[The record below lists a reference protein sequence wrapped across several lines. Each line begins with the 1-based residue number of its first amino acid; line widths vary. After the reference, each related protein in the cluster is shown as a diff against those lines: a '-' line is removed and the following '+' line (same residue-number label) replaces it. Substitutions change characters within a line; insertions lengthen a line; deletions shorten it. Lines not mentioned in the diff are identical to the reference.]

1 MKIIASRK
9 EYQDRYAPGPML
21 GAVKTAA
28 GIRNTFTFLHG
39 VDGCT
44 FAANQL
50 RSGGPVVAGNYMPVE
65 ADGIQRSEVVLGN
78 NEEMVTK
85 LILRE
90 VKKQRTMPGLIFI
103 LTSCATS
110 IIHEDLQMVADT
122 VSQETGATVIP
133 IDTGGYL
140 GGFNYGSEQVW
151 CAILQ
156 RYVPEAPATQQGI
169 NLIGP
174 HLMGS
179 RNWPN
184 DIKEIERL
192 LTAAEVPVNATMFRT
207 MNVKD
212 LPRIGQAAHNYILSC
227 EDFPDYER
235 KCAELGM
242 PRWGEDLV
250 LPLGMKNTEEWYLA
264 IARQFGNQEKAKAQL
279 NQDMD
284 LVRSQMRGN
293 YNATWA
299 LQAFSGKHVA
309 ILGFAPFAA
318 ALARSVFYDFNMRP
332 NLVGLFA
339 ETPGGLRRAEEQLKP
354 LDGLCDM
361 EVLENPSYFDWIEK
375 VKEAQVEMVLGMR
388 YDHAL
393 ARGAGIPHRSLGGW
407 YFYNMFNF
415 VPWPYMGIR
424 GMLYLTGELWEVTQG
439 VLSADDLWEKRRY
452 RNREELEQ
460 AVAAS

>member
-1 MKIIASRK
+1 MKIIPSRT

-28 GIRNTFTFLHG
+28 GIRGSFSFLHG

-50 RSGGPVVAGNYMPVE
+50 RSAGPVVAGNYMPVE
-65 ADGIQRSEVVLGN
+65 ADGAQRSEIVLGN

-90 VKKQRTMPGLIFI
+90 VKKLRTPPGVLF
-103 LTSCATS
+103 LFTSCATS

-122 VSQETGATVIP
+122 VHQETGSTVLP

-140 GGFNYGSEQVW
+140 GGFNWGSEQVW
-151 CAILQ
+151 NAVL
-156 RYVPEAPATQQGI
+156 RKYAPEKPATQQGI
-169 NLIGP
+169 NLVGP

-192 LTAAEVPVNATMFRT
+192 LAAADVPVNATVFRSIDT
-207 MNVKD
+207 KA
-212 LPRIGQAAHNYILSC
+212 LPKIGAAAHNYILSC
-227 EDFPDYER
+227 EDFPDYE
-235 KCAELGM
+235 KECADRGM
-242 PRWGEDLV
+242 PRWGGDLV
-250 LPLGMKNTEEWYLA
+250 LPLGMRNTEEWYLA
-264 IARQFGNQEKAKAQL
+264 MARQFGNEAKAKKQL
-279 NQDMD
+279 DADMD
-284 LVRSQMRGN
+284 LVKAQMRGN

-299 LQAFSGKHVA
+299 LQAMSGKHAGV
-309 ILGFAPFAA
+309 LGFAPFAA
-318 ALARSVFYDFNMRP
+318 AMARSLFYDFNMRP
-332 NLVGLFA
+332 NVIGLFA
-339 ETPGGLRRAEEQLKP
+339 ETPGGLRRAEEQLKC
-354 LDGLCDM
+354 LDGLCDI
-361 EVLENPSYFDWIEK
+361 EVLENPSYMDWVNK
-375 VKEAQVEMVLGMR
+375 LKEAQVEMSVGMR

-393 ARGAGIPHRSLGGW
+393 TRGAGIPHRSLGGW

-415 VPWPYMGIR
+415 VPWPYMGVR
-424 GMLYLTGELWEVTQG
+424 GMLYLTGELWEVTQD
-439 VLSADDLWEKRRY
+439 VLSADDLWEKRRF
-452 RNREELEQ
+452 RTRDELEQ